1 MFKIYCIED
10 INGLRYIGRTADKRG
25 LNSRYYNHKNNK
37 RNGVKCSS
45 SKLDLENSTITVID
59 TCDTT
64 KESIDLEWFYINTS
78 ECVNIHTGNYNHK
91 DYKKEYDIK
100 NSEKQKLY
108 RLQNKER
115 KKQYDK
121 KRRAALKDL
130 IQV

>member
-25 LNSRYYNHKNNK
+25 LNSRYNNHKINK
-37 RNGVKCSS
+37 KTGGKCSS
-45 SKLDLENSTITVID
+45 SKLDLEKSTITLID
-59 TCDTT
+59 TCETK
-64 KESIDLEWFYINTS
+64 KESIDLEWFYMNTS
-78 ECVNIHTGNYNHK
+78 ECVNIQRGNYNQK

-100 NSEKQKLY
+100 NSEKDKLY

-121 KRRAALKDL
+121 KRRDALKHPL
-130 IQV
+130 